1 MKRVLSKLKKVK
13 IGKPSIKTIDE
24 KLAVLFSFSMKLLI
38 LITIMVMVIL
48 FIQVL
53 IVPQTFTI
61 SAISVPD
68 DFESK
73 GYNSHVLGSRLTDKL
88 TDIVKTG
95 SEQLEILEADIAS
108 EDETQTYDKSADI
121 SSFDIQ
127 VGLFEISL
135 TEIVN
140 FLREKIGNKN
150 VVIES
155 DLTEENSTLTFS
167 MRLKSN
173 GELIKYNRVEEGFTD
188 DPDDKFR
195 ALNELIEKAAEFI
208 ISYNDPVILLSYF
221 ISENR
226 GEVSDSIFRM
236 VTYDD
241 YFDDEIKVWTYVIW
255 GRTLYNRAEENY
267 FNTFEIDT
275 GLYESALS
283 KYHKA
288 LETEPEFVTS
298 IGWNM
303 ASYYIDNQEYRKA
316 NDIYEKILTIDKKNI
331 DAHYFLAENY
341 NIIDQKEDA
350 VKSYGRV
357 TRLEPDSEKGLDALM
372 KIAAIHKNKEKNEL
386 AKSYFKKVFTNENAD
401 KYNLASTAL
410 IEYADLLTK
419 EEDYKRALAFYVKA
433 LKYDKEIDTYM
444 KIAESYAHLGDTVAF
459 VNYLKFAI
467 DDGFELT
474 DSIINTPV
482 YSNYKDT
489 ELMRFLIEETF
500 AKDSIN

>member
-1 MKRVLSKLKKVK
+1 MKRILAKLKKV
-13 IGKPSIKTIDE
+13 IGKPSIKAIDE
-24 KLAVLFSFSMKLLI
+24 RLAVLFSFSMKLLI
-38 LITIMVMVIL
+38 LISIIVMVVL
-48 FIQVL
+48 FIQAL

-61 SAISVPD
+61 NPISVPD

-73 GYNSHVLGSRLTDKL
+73 GYSSQVLGSRLTDKL
-88 TDIVKTG
+88 TDIVKIG
-95 SEQLEILEADIAS
+95 SEQLEILESDIIS
-108 EDETQTYDKSADI
+108 EDEKQTYNKSADI
-121 SSFDIQ
+121 SSFNIQ

-140 FLREKIGNKN
+140 FLREKLGNKN

-173 GELIKYNRVEEGFTD
+173 GELIKYNRVEESFTD

-195 ALNELIEKAAEFI
+195 ALNELIEKAGEFI

-221 ISENR
+221 ISEKR
-226 GEVSDSIFRM
+226 GEVSDSVFRM

-255 GRTLYNRAEENY
+255 GHTLYSRAEEIY
-267 FNTFEIDT
+267 FNTFVADT
-275 GLYESALS
+275 ELYESALS

-303 ASYYIDNQEYRKA
+303 ASYYIDNQKYRKA
-316 NDIYEKILTIDKKNI
+316 NDIYKRILAIDKKNI
-331 DAHYFLAENY
+331 DAHYFKAENY

-350 VKSYGRV
+350 VRSYGKV

-372 KIAAIHKNKEKNEL
+372 KIATIYKNDDKNEL
-386 AKSYFKKVFTNENAD
+386 AKIYFKKVFRNENAD
-401 KYNLASTAL
+401 KYNLASPAL

-419 EEDYKRALAFYVKA
+419 EEEYKMALAYYVKA
-433 LKYDKEIDTYM
+433 LKYDREVNTYL
-444 KIAESYAHLGDTVAF
+444 KIAESYAHLGDAVAF

-474 DSIINTPV
+474 DSILNTPV
-482 YSNYKDT
+482 YSKYKDN
-489 ELMRFLIEETF
+489 ELMRFLIKETF